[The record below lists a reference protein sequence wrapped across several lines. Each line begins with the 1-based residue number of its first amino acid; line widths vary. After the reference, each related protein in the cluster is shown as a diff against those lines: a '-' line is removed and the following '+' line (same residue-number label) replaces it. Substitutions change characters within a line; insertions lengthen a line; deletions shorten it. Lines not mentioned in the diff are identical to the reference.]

1 MANLLAYVYPSQFIN
16 VLHDV
21 VIIVL
26 LVLLML
32 CAAAAVVLVLF
43 QPGNSQGIDALGGSS
58 ETFFGKNKGR
68 SKESK
73 MKKWT
78 VIVLIV
84 LAVLSLVFF
93 ILQFPVIWGATS

>member
-1 MANLLAYVYPSQFIN
+1 MVFPNLTIQTV
-16 VLHDV
+16 HDV

-26 LVLLML
+26 LVLMML
-32 CAAAAVVLVLF
+32 CAIAAIILVLF

-68 SKESK
+68 SMESK

-78 VIVLIV
+78 IIVLVI
-84 LAVLSLVFF
+84 LAVLALVFF
-93 ILQFPVIWGATS
+93 ILQFPAVWGATSS